1 MAYTS
6 FTSIIV
12 KSPERGH
19 HVCGLSRG
27 TNMVPRTLMPRPGFR
42 IAKPDEISV
51 TEKETVHLNT
61 FSNTSTSSTKKEQK
75 AEPYDNYKF
84 WIKCL
89 FCPFSAVVL
98 SPSSSGCHWLLV

>member
-6 FTSIIV
+6 FTSTIV

-19 HVCGLSRG
+19 HVCGLSRAQIWC
-27 TNMVPRTLMPRPGFR
+27 PELMPRPGFR

-61 FSNTSTSSTKKEQK
+61 FSNTSTSSTIKEQK

-89 FCPFSAVVL
+89 FCPFSAVAL
-98 SPSSSGCHWLLV
+98 NPSSSGCHWLLV